1 MENRSATPDNH
12 RALAAIVL
20 TDAVG
25 FSARMSIDEGGTLRL
40 IQRDLK
46 MMESLCEQYQGQVL
60 KSTGDGLLMAFSSA
74 VQAVSCSQAIQ
85 VQLAELAEGCDPG
98 DYLQH
103 RIGIHLGDVLFSH
116 SDVLGNG
123 VNIAARLQTQSV
135 PNGICMSQTVY
146 DVVKAR
152 LDLKAVFL
160 GPLRLKNIHEP
171 VPAYQ
176 IPPLGEETIA
186 TTPQEPLTQW
196 GTADPLTTAITQLEQ
211 DPNHW
216 RIKKLIFGTS
226 QNVWENDPTVLSRF
240 DLRELLQTLTQR
252 YGGLDALQT
261 AFNGIIARL
270 NRQGEYLAV
279 ASRILAVVQPIYDQ
293 QSQARGA
300 EETAITA
307 GESGYQR
314 VAQQLNASPQ
324 AARLKKLLHAI
335 TTDTWESNVAVLDQH
350 GLDFL
355 VATAH
360 QMAPTL
366 KELRYHLERIIRR
379 LNHQD
384 RYTRIAQI
392 LVDAFQPLYRTDE
405 EGTYLAMDEEGTTLR
420 DATALAAAETEPS
433 QGDTLVTATRITS
446 GESPLADGTIAYPEP
461 RSTPA
466 SSPASAL
473 NQGCDRTNLF
483 ALRLEIMRYTSPL
496 RAKILLLST
505 IRSPFTFSHQDWLTL
520 KEKTLDDLI
529 QDIFHYC
536 PTFHDLESKLTIISH
551 CLDNAHENTQAAGAI
566 LQAMKPYYDATSSLS
581 APSGQG

>member
-1 MENRSATPDNH
+1 
-12 RALAAIVL
+12 
-20 TDAVG
+20 
-25 FSARMSIDEGGTLRL
+25 
-40 IQRDLK
+40 
-46 MMESLCEQYQGQVL
+46 
-60 KSTGDGLLMAFSSA
+60 
-74 VQAVSCSQAIQ
+74 
-85 VQLAELAEGCDPG
+85 
-98 DYLQH
+98 
-103 RIGIHLGDVLFSH
+103 
-116 SDVLGNG
+116 
-123 VNIAARLQTQSV
+123 
-135 PNGICMSQTVY
+135 
-146 DVVKAR
+146 
-152 LDLKAVFL
+152 
-160 GPLRLKNIHEP
+160 
-171 VPAYQ
+171 
-176 IPPLGEETIA
+176 
-186 TTPQEPLTQW
+186 
-196 GTADPLTTAITQLEQ
+196 
-211 DPNHW
+211 
-216 RIKKLIFGTS
+216 
-226 QNVWENDPTVLSRF
+226 
-240 DLRELLQTLTQR
+240 
-252 YGGLDALQT
+252 
-261 AFNGIIARL
+261 
-270 NRQGEYLAV
+270 YLAV
-279 ASRILAVVQPIYDQ
+279 GSRILAVVQPIYDQ

>member
-1 MENRSATPDNH
+1 MENRSAIPDNQ

-25 FSARMSIDEGGTLRL
+25 FSARMSLDEGSTLRL

-46 MMESLCEQYQGQVL
+46 MMSHLCEQYNGQVL

-74 VQAVSCSQAIQ
+74 VQAVSCAQAIQ
-85 VQLAELAEGCDPG
+85 SQLAELSQGCDPG

-152 LDLKAVFL
+152 LDLQAVFL

-176 IPPLGEETIA
+176 IPPIGEEVVA
-186 TTPQEPLTQW
+186 TTPQEPETQW
-196 GTADPLTTAITQLEQ
+196 GTVEPLTAAVRQLEADPS
-211 DPNHW
+211 HW
-216 RIKKLIFGTS
+216 RIKKLVFGTC
-226 QNVWENDPTVLSRF
+226 QNVWENDPTVLARF
-240 DLRELLQTLTQR
+240 DLKELLQTLAQR
-252 YGGLDALQT
+252 YSGLDALQT

-279 ASRILAVVQPIYDQ
+279 ASRILAVMQPIYAQ
-293 QSQARGA
+293 QDPGQPP
-300 EETAITA
+300 EDTAVTA

-314 VAQQLNASPQ
+314 VA
-324 AARLKKLLHAI
+324 ARLDAALQRARIKKLLYAV
-335 TTDTWESNVAVLDQH
+335 TTDTWENNVAALDSH
-350 GLDFL
+350 SLDFL

-366 KELRYHLERIIRR
+366 QAFQYHLERIVRR
-379 LNHQD
+379 LNRQD
-384 RYTRIAQI
+384 RYAPLAQT
-392 LVDAFQPLYRTDE
+392 LVEAFQPLYASD
-405 EGTYLAMDEEGTTLR
+405 EGTVLAQAGEGTALR
-420 DATALAAAETEPS
+420 AEEATDLAAPEADAPT
-433 QGDTLVTATRITS
+433 QGDTLATATRIATV
-446 GESPLADGTIAYPEP
+446 EPLPTEGTIAYPEP
-461 RSTPA
+461 RPTPA
-466 SSPASAL
+466 SSVPPAAIPR
-473 NQGCDRTNLF
+473 GRDRANLF

-536 PTFHDLESKLTIISH
+536 PTFQDLESKLTIIAH

-566 LQAMKPYYDATSSLS
+566 LQAMKPYYASPPPAS
-581 APSGQG
+581 AS